1 MKNYYILAIPV
12 AIGIIAGLYL
22 YNLSSESKTSD
33 EIKLTP
39 SALIEDGSPILG
51 DESAPITIV
60 EWGDSVYILLQV
72 SSFKF

>member
-12 AIGIIAGLYL
+12 VIGIIAGLYL
-22 YNLSSESKTSD
+22 YNLSSESQTTD

-39 SALIEDGSPILG
+39 STLIENGSPILG

-60 EWGDSVYILLQV
+60 EWGDYQCT
-72 SSFKF
+72 